1 MKTAAAKASTKPY
14 WLTWLALMLLLG
26 ATWGVAQFNLGVA
39 NTVIA
44 LLISGAKLALVM
56 IIFMQLR
63 DHPRITWVFASAGLI
78 WLIIM
83 ITMTLT
89 DYLTRSGIPPH
100 VPVAGSV
107 GFR

>member
-1 MKTAAAKASTKPY
+1 MKTADPKTTTRPY
-14 WLTWLALMLLLG
+14 WLTWLALMLLLF
-26 ATWGVAQFNLGVA
+26 ATWGVAQFNFGVA
-39 NTVIA
+39 NTVLA

-78 WLIIM
+78 WLLIM
-83 ITMTLT
+83 ITMTLS
-89 DYLTRSGIPPH
+89 DYLTRKGIPPQ
-100 VPVAGSV
+100 VVAPASV